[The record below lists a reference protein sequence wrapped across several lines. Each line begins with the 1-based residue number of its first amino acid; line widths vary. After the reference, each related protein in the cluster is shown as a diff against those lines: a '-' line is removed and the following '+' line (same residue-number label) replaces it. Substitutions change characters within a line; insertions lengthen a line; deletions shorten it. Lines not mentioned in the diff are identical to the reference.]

1 MIEVERVVSIERPGA
16 KAAPAKNDDPL
27 AVRDILRTGLKSRAT
42 VRLNEREQLRVG
54 QTTDLQLLGLQ
65 VPGGQGEPREISIRR
80 GVVYIFSRE
89 PEQRVNIKTLAGNGA
104 LRGTQLIVEVRG
116 NRALFALLEGEI
128 DLSNSKGKLT
138 LKPGEFGEMR
148 PGQAP
153 RRTAVLEAKN
163 ILQWALY
170 YPAVLD
176 PTALGLTIDEE
187 KRVAASVEAYCAG
200 DLLGA
205 LEKYPLDYRP
215 KSDAARQYRA
225 GVLLAV
231 GRVDDARQ
239 ELRGVSEWSSERE
252 AIFQLIAAV
261 NFEDFHAVNLENF
274 TIREPVGAAGLLAQ
288 SYYEQSK
295 SRLDEALAAA
305 KKAAELSPQNG
316 YAWTRVAEMEFSFG
330 HTPQALEALKRAL
343 ELTPRNAQAH
353 AANGFAL
360 SAQNRIKEA
369 RAAFDEAIALDGA
382 LGNAWLGRGLVTIR
396 HGDLAAGL
404 LDLQTAATLEPQ
416 RAIFHSYLGKGY
428 SQSGDSSSATKDL
441 DWAKTL
447 DPNDPTPWLYSAIQ
461 HKQENRYNQSIADL
475 EQSLALNENR
485 RVYRSKLLLDQ
496 DRSVRSTNLA
506 SIYQNNGMT
515 DVSVREAA
523 KAVTSDYSNASS
535 HLFLSNSY
543 EALRDPRRVQLR
555 YETAW
560 FNELLLSNLLSPVG
574 GGSLSQYVSQQEY
587 SKLFESEGLGI
598 SSVTEYFSNGDFRET
613 GSQYGTVG
621 NLSYALDAEY
631 LYQDGIRPNNEIS
644 RFEAYATFKLQITP
658 QDTIFLKT
666 KYEDLRNGDIF
677 QRYDQREV
685 NRANRVANTFD
696 FRELQE
702 PALILAGLHHEWS
715 PGNHTLVLAQRL
727 ANDQVLTAEGGGFDV
742 LQRDITREIP
752 QGFDAS
758 GIDPNRP
765 LANRTLLDTLNGL
778 RGRGILERYF
788 PGGITLDV
796 DYRANFEI
804 YGGEVQQIFTFGPHT
819 LVGGGRFQSG
829 TFETQ
834 SLLQHLPPNLAGSAS
849 LFLDPPARQNFSVDF
864 ERINL
869 YFYETW
875 KVASWLS
882 LTGGVTHD
890 KLTYPENFRSIPISE
905 RDRTLEQTSPKAGF
919 ILQPHRSLTLRGAYT
934 RGISGVSFDES
945 VRLEPTQVAGFN
957 QAFRTL
963 IPEDLTGAVG
973 GSTFETYHLSLEQ
986 KLPTKTYWGVQYE
999 VLQQDLD
1006 RTVGAFDFLSD
1017 ANDPG
1022 RIRGILPSSIRQ
1034 QLDYREDSL
1043 IATVNQL
1050 IGDSFAIGVRYR
1062 VSDVTLHQSIRGVV
1076 PSPVRGNAGDLNT
1089 KRSSVLHELAL
1100 NAVYNHPSGF
1110 FAKGEALWFNQEN
1123 DGFAVNAA
1131 RPNDDPRPGDSFW
1144 QFNATAGWRFRRNT
1158 CELSAGVLNLSGTDY
1173 QLEPLTSYNELPRD
1187 RTFFVR
1193 CKLTF

>member
-16 KAAPAKNDDPL
+16 KAAAAKNDDPL

-116 NRALFALLEGEI
+116 NRALFALLEGEM

-153 RRTAVLEAKN
+153 RKTAVLEAKN

-176 PTALGLTIDEE
+176 PTQLGLTPGEE
-187 KRVAASVEAYCAG
+187 SKIAGSLEAYRAG

-205 LEKYPLDYRP
+205 LEKYPLGRSGGP
-215 KSDAARQYRA
+215 SAARVYRA
-225 GVLLAV
+225 GILLAV
-231 GRVDDARQ
+231 GRVDDARA
-239 ELRGVSEWSSERE
+239 ELRGVSSAAPGRR
-252 AIFQLIAAV
+252 AIEQLIAAV
-261 NFEDFHAVNLENF
+261 NFEDFPEG
-274 TIREPVGAAGLLAQ
+274 EPSDAAGWVAQ

-295 SRLDEALAAA
+295 SKLDAALAAA
-305 KKAAELSPQNG
+305 KKAAELSPDNG

-330 HTPQALEALKRAL
+330 HTPQALDALKRAL

-428 SQSGDSSSATKDL
+428 SQSDDSSSATKDL

-461 HKQENRYNQSIADL
+461 KKQENRYNESIADL

-543 EALRDPRRVQLR
+543 EVLRDPRRVQLR

-631 LYQDGIRPNNEIS
+631 LYQNGIRPNNEIS

-666 KYEDLRNGDIF
+666 KYEDLQNGDIF
-677 QRYDQREV
+677 QRFDQREV
-685 NRANRVANTFD
+685 NRTNRLANTFD

-727 ANDQVLTAEGGGFDV
+727 ANDQVLTAEGGGFDI
-742 LQRDITREIP
+742 LQRDITGEIP
-752 QGFDAS
+752 PGFDAS

-765 LANRTLLDTLNGL
+765 LANRSLLDLLNGL
-778 RGRGILERYF
+778 RGRGILEQYF
-788 PGGITLDV
+788 PAGIALDV

-804 YGGEVQQIFTFGPHT
+804 YGGEVQQIFTIGPHT

-834 SLLQHLPPNLAGSAS
+834 SLLQNLPPNLAGSES

-875 KVASWLS
+875 KVAPWLS
-882 LTGGVTHD
+882 LTGGVTYD
-890 KLTYPENFRSIPISE
+890 KLTYPENFRSIPISNQ
-905 RDRTLEQTSPKAGF
+905 DQTLEQTSPKAGF
-919 ILQPHRSLTLRGAYT
+919 IFQPHRSVTLRGAYT

-973 GSTFETYHLSLEQ
+973 GSSFETYHLSLEQ
-986 KLPTKTYWGVQYE
+986 KLPTRTYWGVQYE

-1017 ANDPG
+1017 TNDPG
-1022 RIRGILPSSIRQ
+1022 RIRGILPSSLRQ

-1043 IATVNQL
+1043 TATVNQL
-1050 IGDSFAIGVRYR
+1050 IGNSFAVGIRYR
-1062 VSDVTLHQSIRGVV
+1062 VSDVKLRQTTREVV
-1076 PSPVRGNAGDLNT
+1076 PSPVRGAAGDSDT
-1089 KRSSVLHELAL
+1089 TRSSILHELGIT
-1100 NAVYNHPSGF
+1100 AVYNLPSGF
-1110 FAKGEALWFNQEN
+1110 FARGEALWFNQEN
-1123 DGFAVNAA
+1123 DGFAVNPLQPS
-1131 RPNDDPRPGDSFW
+1131 RDPRPGDSFW
-1144 QFNATAGWRFRRNT
+1144 QLNATAGWRFRRNT
-1158 CELSAGVLNLSGTDY
+1158 CELSAGVLNITGSDY

>member
-1 MIEVERVVSIERPGA
+1 MVEVERIVSIERPGA

-65 VPGGQGEPREISIRR
+65 VPGGQGEPREISLKR

-116 NRALFALLEGEI
+116 NRALFALLEGEV
-128 DLSNSKGKLT
+128 DLSNAKGKLT
-138 LKPGEFGEMR
+138 LGPGEFGEMR

-153 RRTAVLEAKN
+153 RKTAVLEAKN

-176 PTALGLTIDEE
+176 PTALGLSVGEE
-187 KRVAASVEAYCAG
+187 AGVAESLAAYRAG

-205 LEKYPLDYRP
+205 LEKYPLG
-215 KSDAARQYRA
+215 KGGGSQAARVYRA

-231 GRVDDARQ
+231 GRVDDARA
-239 ELRGVSEWSSERE
+239 ELRGVGRGAAGRRALE
-252 AIFQLIAAV
+252 QMIAAV
-261 NFEDFHAVNLENF
+261 NFEDFPEG
-274 TIREPVGAAGLLAQ
+274 EPSDAAGWIAQ

-305 KKAAELSPQNG
+305 KKAAELSPENG

-330 HTPQALEALKRAL
+330 HTPQALDALKRGL

-360 SAQNRIKEA
+360 SAQNRIAEA

-382 LGNAWLGRGLVTIR
+382 LGNAWLGRGLTTIR

-428 SQSGDSSSATKDL
+428 SQSSDSSSATKDL

-461 HKQENRYNQSIADL
+461 HKQENRYNESIADL

-496 DRSVRSTNLA
+496 DRSVRNTNLA
-506 SIYQNNGMT
+506 SIYQNNGMV

-523 KAVTSDYSNASS
+523 RAVTNDYANASS

-587 SKLFESEGLGI
+587 SKLFESDGLGI
-598 SSVTEYFSNGDFRET
+598 SSVTEYFSNGDFREI
-613 GSQYGTVG
+613 GSQFGTVG

-658 QDTIFLKT
+658 QDTIFFKT
-666 KYEDLRNGDIF
+666 KYQDLQNGDVF

-685 NRANRVANTFD
+685 NRANRVANTLD

-727 ANDQVLTAEGGGFDV
+727 ANDQMLTAEGAGFDIV
-742 LQRDITREIP
+742 QRDITGAFP
-752 QGFDAS
+752 PGFDAS
-758 GIDPNRP
+758 GVDLNRP
-765 LANRTLLDTLNGL
+765 LDNRGVFDTLNSL
-778 RGRGILERYF
+778 RGRGTVSGYF
-788 PGGITLDV
+788 PNSLALDV
-796 DYRANFEI
+796 DYRASFEI
-804 YGGEVQQIFTFGPHT
+804 YGGELQQIFTLGPHT
-819 LVGGGRFQSG
+819 IVAGGRYQSG
-829 TFETQ
+829 TFETE
-834 SLLQHLPPNLAGSAS
+834 SFLKNLPPNLAGAS
-849 LFLDPPARQNFSVDF
+849 GLFLDPPASQSFSVDF

-869 YFYETW
+869 YLYETW
-875 KVASWLS
+875 KVARWLS
-882 LTGGVTHD
+882 LTAGVTYD
-890 KLTYPENFRSIPISE
+890 RLDYPANFRSTPIS
-905 RDRTLEQTSPKAGF
+905 DREQKLEQTSPKLGF
-919 ILQPHRSLTLRGAYT
+919 ILQPHPSLVVRGAYT

-973 GSTFETYHLSLEQ
+973 GSAFETYHLSIEQ
-986 KLPTKTYWGVQYE
+986 KLPTRTYWGVQYE
-999 VLQQDLD
+999 VLEQDLD

-1017 ANDPG
+1017 GNDP
-1022 RIRGILPSSIRQ
+1022 RFRGVLPSSLQQ
-1034 QLDYREDSL
+1034 QLDYREESL
-1043 IATVNQL
+1043 TATVNQL
-1050 IGDSFAIGVRYR
+1050 IGDSFAIGARYR
-1062 VSDVTLHQSIRGVV
+1062 VSDVSLHQSTRGVV
-1076 PSPVRGNAGDLNT
+1076 RGGNLET
-1089 KRSSVLHELAL
+1089 RRSSILHELAL

-1110 FAKGEALWFNQEN
+1110 FARGEALWFNQEN
-1123 DGFAVNAA
+1123 DGFAVNPA
-1131 RPNDDPRPGDSFW
+1131 RPNNDPRPGDSFW
-1144 QFNATAGWRFRRNT
+1144 QFNASAGWRFRRNT
-1158 CELSAGVLNLSGTDY
+1158 CELSAGVLNITGTDY

>member
-1 MIEVERVVSIERPGA
+1 MIEVERVVSIERLGA
-16 KAAPAKNDDPL
+16 KAAPAKDDDPL
-27 AVRDILRTGLKSRAT
+27 TVRDILHTGLKSRAT
-42 VRLNEREQLRVG
+42 VRLNDREQLRVG

-65 VPGGQGEPREISIRR
+65 VPGGQGEPREISLKR
-80 GVVYIFSRE
+80 GLVYIFSRE

-104 LRGTQLIVEVRG
+104 LRGTQMMAEVRG
-116 NRALFALLEGEI
+116 NRALFAVFEGEM
-128 DLSNSKGKLT
+128 DLSNPKGKLT

-153 RRTAVLEAKN
+153 RKTAVLEAKN

-176 PTALGLTIDEE
+176 PTELGLTAGEE
-187 KRVAASVEAYCAG
+187 AKIAASLEAYRSG

-205 LEKYPLDYRP
+205 LEKYPLDRRP
-215 KSDAARQYRA
+215 GSQAARVYRA
-225 GVLLAV
+225 GILLAV
-231 GRVDDARQ
+231 GRVDDAQ
-239 ELRGVSEWSSERE
+239 ADLRGVSAAAPGRR
-252 AIFQLIAAV
+252 AIEQLIAAV
-261 NFEDFHAVNLENF
+261 NFEDFPEG
-274 TIREPVGAAGLLAQ
+274 EPSDAAGWLAQ

-305 KKAAELSPQNG
+305 KKAAELSPENG

-330 HTPQALEALKRAL
+330 HTPQALDALKRAL

-369 RAAFDEAIALDGA
+369 RAAFEEAIALDGA

-404 LDLQTAATLEPQ
+404 LDLQTAATLEPR

-428 SQSGDSSSATKDL
+428 SQSSDSSSATKDL

-447 DPNDPTPWLYSAIQ
+447 DPHDPTPWLYSAIQ
-461 HKQENRYNQSIADL
+461 RKQENRYNESIADL
-475 EQSLALNENR
+475 EQSLLLNENR
-485 RVYRSKLLLDQ
+485 RVYRSKFLLDQ
-496 DRSVRSTNLA
+496 DRSVRGANLA

-543 EALRDPRRVQLR
+543 DALRDPRRIQLR

-574 GGSLSQYVSQQEY
+574 GGPLSQYVSQQEY
-587 SKLFESEGLGI
+587 SKLFESDGLGI
-598 SSVTEYFSNGDFRET
+598 SSVTEYFSNGDFREI

-621 NLSYALDAEY
+621 NVSYALDAEY
-631 LYQDGIRPNNEIS
+631 LYQNGIRPNNELN
-644 RFEAYATFKLQITP
+644 RLEAYATFKLQLTP
-658 QDTIFLKT
+658 QDTVFLKT
-666 KYEDLRNGDIF
+666 KYENLHNGDIF
-677 QRYDQREV
+677 QRFDQREM
-685 NRANRVANTFD
+685 NATNRVANTFS

-727 ANDQVLTAEGGGFDV
+727 ANDQVLTADGGGFDI
-742 LQRDITREIP
+742 LQRDITGAFP

-758 GIDPNRP
+758 GVDPNRP
-765 LANRTLLDTLNGL
+765 LANRSLLEALNGL

-788 PGGITLDV
+788 PTGVTLDV

-804 YGGEVQQIFTFGPHT
+804 YGGEVQQIFTIGPHT

-834 SLLQHLPPNLAGSAS
+834 SLLQHLPPNLAGSSS
-849 LFLDPPARQNFSVDF
+849 LFLDPPERQNFSVDF

-875 KVASWLS
+875 KVTPWLS
-882 LTGGVTHD
+882 LTGGVTYDH
-890 KLTYPENFRSIPISE
+890 LIYPENFRSAPIS
-905 RDRTLEQTSPKAGF
+905 DREKRLEQTSPKAGF
-919 ILQPHRSLTLRGAYT
+919 ILQPHSSLTLRGAYT

-945 VRLEPTQVAGFN
+945 IRLEPTQVAGFN

-973 GSTFETYHLSLEQ
+973 GSIFETYHLSLEQ
-986 KLPTKTYWGVQYE
+986 KLPTRTYWGVQYE

-1022 RIRGILPSSIRQ
+1022 RIRGILPSSLRQ

-1043 IATVNQL
+1043 TATVNQL
-1050 IGDSFAIGVRYR
+1050 IGDTFAIGVRYR
-1062 VSDVTLHQSIRGVV
+1062 VSDVKLRQTTRDVV
-1076 PSPVRGNAGDLNT
+1076 PSPVRGPAGDLDT
-1089 KRSSVLHELAL
+1089 TRSSILHELGIT
-1100 NAVYNHPSGF
+1100 AVYNHPSGF

-1123 DGFAVNAA
+1123 DGFAVNPLQPS
-1131 RPNDDPRPGDSFW
+1131 RDPRPGDDFW
-1144 QFNATAGWRFRRNT
+1144 QFNAVAGWRFRRNT
-1158 CELSAGVLNLSGTDY
+1158 CELGAGVLNITGTDY